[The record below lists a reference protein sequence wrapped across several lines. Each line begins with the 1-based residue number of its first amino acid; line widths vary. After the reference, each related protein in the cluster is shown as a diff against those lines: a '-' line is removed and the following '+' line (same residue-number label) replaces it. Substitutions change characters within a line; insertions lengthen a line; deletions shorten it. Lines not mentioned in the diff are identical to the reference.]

1 MSTFRTAL
9 TLAAALTAP
18 ALFAQE
24 IPQEG
29 PVPTTA
35 LIRVET
41 KANAPIDAS
50 TLKLELNGQQIPI
63 DFVTPV
69 APQTAEVAILI
80 DEGLRRNVAL
90 QLDDIKQFLLGLPPG
105 VRVMIGYM
113 ANGGV
118 RSESKTFSPDHAEIA
133 DQLRIPNSIPGISAS
148 PYFCLS
154 EFVKHWPSNTRANR
168 FVLFIT
174 NGVDPYNGSTS
185 ILNQD
190 SPYVQTA
197 QEDAQRAS
205 VAVYSLYYPDS
216 GMRGGRANFSGQS
229 YLNQISEATGGESLY
244 NGTISPVSFAPFLKQ
259 FDRYIRESYTLG
271 FHASSQK
278 ERRNTLTRIK
288 VKSNVSGIKVH
299 APDSVHPGNEN

>member
-9 TLAAALTAP
+9 TLAAALATP
-18 ALFAQE
+18 ALYAQQVQ
-24 IPQEG
+24 QEG

-35 LIRVET
+35 LIRVES
-41 KANAPIDAS
+41 KANAPIGPS
-50 TLKLELNGQQIPI
+50 TLTLELNGQPVPL

-69 APQTAEVAILI
+69 APQTTEVAILI
-80 DEGLRRNVAL
+80 DEGLRRSVAL
-90 QLDDIKQFLLGLPPG
+90 QLEDLKNFLTGLPPG
-105 VRVMIGYM
+105 VRVMVGYM

-118 RSESKTFSPDHAEIA
+118 HSESKTFSPDHAEVA
-133 DQLRIPNSIPGISAS
+133 DQLRIPNSIPGVSAS

-154 EFVKHWPSNTRANR
+154 EFVKHWPSNARANR

-197 QEDAQRAS
+197 QEDAQRAG
-205 VAVYSLYYPDS
+205 VAVYSLYYADA

-244 NGTISPVSFAPFLKQ
+244 NGTIAPVSFSPFLRQ
-259 FDRYIRESYTLG
+259 FDRYIHESYTLG
-271 FHASSQK
+271 FHASARK
-278 ERRNTLTRIK
+278 EKANTLVRIK
-288 VKSNVSGIKVH
+288 VRSNVPGVKVH
-299 APDSVHPGNEN
+299 APENVHPGFDD